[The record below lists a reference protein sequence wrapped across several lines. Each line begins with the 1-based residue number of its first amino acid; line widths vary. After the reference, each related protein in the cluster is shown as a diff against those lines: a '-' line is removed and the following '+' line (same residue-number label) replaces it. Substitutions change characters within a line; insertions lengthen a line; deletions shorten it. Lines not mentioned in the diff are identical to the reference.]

1 MNSRRPMIAVSIL
14 LATAVQQLSGS
25 AAAQVPSAPPR
36 ALVVKPI
43 PVPVSAV
50 VPGNITAS
58 LYPSGV
64 VLNWTP
70 VPNATGYSVSRTPT
84 SGYDDYSFPTSVTQP
99 TFQESLCLP
108 GATLTYT
115 LSAVFAD
122 GHAGPPATVT
132 YTLPPPPSLV
142 TLTATPEIGGPV
154 TLRWQ
159 PPPVLPYSYWLQ
171 GPGLQPNVFFP
182 GGPFTAAPQ
191 SVTQYLVNA
200 AQNLPGGTYTYSVS
214 AQYAFWCDVRGN
226 PAQATVALRGA
237 APHTAWLTRLD
248 PHPGQFDASKNMDVD
263 AVLGAQYL
271 AAIGGAPIAKNTL
284 DQWKQA
290 NGFYQRR
297 IVTGAPL
304 RAVYFNS
311 GDLNLGRE
319 MHCNQTGQIVA
330 CYVSNYQLSPF
341 SADEANVQATLAG
354 AISGVHDAAHGY
366 LATVAMEVSLAA
378 PGNVKFYVYDNTDT
392 ASARAILDTE
402 TSAANHF
409 TGGYSPFNCLTCH
422 GGNYN
427 PATGTVTSAAFLPF
441 DVYSFRYSTQP
452 GFRQADQEESF
463 RLLNALVR
471 STRPLLPGGVPDGIV
486 TFIDGMYSG
495 QVGTPGAK
503 ANNTWIPPGWTAN
516 PNMYT
521 GIVKPFCRT
530 CHLPMSGDLGFPS
543 YDRFRGMQA
552 ILQAQLCSGGMPQ
565 AEVPFRKFWQNPNVS
580 YIAYLQDPSVLNIRC
595 N

>member
-1 MNSRRPMIAVSIL
+1 MNSRRSLIAVSVL
-14 LATAVQQLSGS
+14 LATATLQLTGS

-36 ALVVKPI
+36 TLVVKPL
-43 PVPVSAV
+43 PVPVPV
-50 VPGNITAS
+50 TVPGNITA
-58 LYPSGV
+58 
-64 VLNWTP
+64 VLSPVSATISWAA
-70 VPNATGYSVSRTPT
+70 VPNASGYTISRTPATQIYSEWNTVFPLTIAQT
-84 SGYDDYSFPTSVTQP
+84 SFTEDI
-99 TFQESLCLP
+99 CLAP
-108 GATLTYT
+108 GPDLTYT
-115 LSAVFAD
+115 ISAIFPD
-122 GHAGPPATVT
+122 GHHGPSASVT
-132 YTLPPPPSLV
+132 YKIPLPANPG
-142 TLTATPEIGGPV
+142 TFTATPEIGGSV
-154 TLRWQ
+154 TLRW
-159 PPPVLPYSYWLQ
+159 PGMPLPSYSNFLITPEYILV
-171 GPGLQPNVFFP
+171 P
-182 GGPFTAAPQ
+182 ASA
-191 SVTQYLVNA
+191 TQFVMNDA
-200 AQNLPGGTYTYSVS
+200 MNLPAGTYTYSLFVAEGS
-214 AQYAFWCDVRGN
+214 YLCHQGSVP

-237 APHTAWLTRLD
+237 VAHTPWLTRLD
-248 PHPGQFDASKNMDVD
+248 PHAGQFDPTKNADVD

-290 NGFYQRR
+290 NGFYDRR
-297 IVTGAPL
+297 VIAGAPL

-341 SADEANVQATLAG
+341 SADDANVQATLAG
-354 AISGVHDAAHGY
+354 AISGVHDPVHGY

-392 ASARAILDTE
+392 ASSKAILDTE

-409 TGGYSPFNCLTCH
+409 TGGYSPFNCLACH

-427 PATGTVTSAAFLPF
+427 PATNTVTGAAFLPF

-452 GFRQADQEESF
+452 GFTQADQEESF

-471 STRPLLPGGVPDGIV
+471 STRPILPAGAPDGIV

-495 QVGTPGAK
+495 QVNVPGAK
-503 ANNTWIPPGWTAN
+503 ANNTWIPPGWAAN

-530 CHLPMSGDLGFPS
+530 CHLPMSGDLGFPA